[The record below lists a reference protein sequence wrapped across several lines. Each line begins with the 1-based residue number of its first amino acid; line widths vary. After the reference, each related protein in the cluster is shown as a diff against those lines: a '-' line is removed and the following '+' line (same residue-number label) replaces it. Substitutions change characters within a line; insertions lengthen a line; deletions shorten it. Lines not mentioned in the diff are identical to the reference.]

1 MDASAPQESRFTMAL
16 MSLDTVSMRFGAF
29 QALSDLSFAILEG
42 EILGVAGP
50 NGAGKS
56 TLMNVCTGGL
66 AASGGRVIFEEQDIT
81 KTGRHRRCG
90 LGIAQTFQIPT
101 LLSSLTVGENLLA
114 GHLFGAEASGRAPAI
129 DLDTAIRT
137 VDLGAAL
144 NRPASEADLLTR
156 KRIMLGAALATGP
169 KILFMDEPLGGLN
182 ADEIDILLDTV
193 RRVRDGLG
201 VTVVMV
207 EHKTRALAEIADR
220 ILIINFGRFVML
232 DRPEVVL
239 NDDHV
244 VEIYLGRKHD
254 A

>member
-1 MDASAPQESRFTMAL
+1 MT
-16 MSLDTVSMRFGAF
+16 LDNVSMRFGDF
-29 QALSDLSFAILEG
+29 HALTDLGFAIEQG

-66 AASGGRVIFEEQDIT
+66 SASAGRVLFEGRDV
-81 KTGRHRRCG
+81 TGLKRHRRCG

-101 LLSSLTVGENLLA
+101 LLSSLTVGENLFA
-114 GHLFGAEASGRAPAI
+114 GHQFGIEASGRAPAI
-129 DLDTAIRT
+129 DLETAIDT
-137 VDLGAAL
+137 VGLGGAL
-144 NRPASEADLLTR
+144 NRPAAEADLLTR

-182 ADEIDILLDTV
+182 ADEIATLLATI

-201 VTVVMV
+201 VTVVLV

-220 ILIINFGRFVML
+220 VLIINFGRFVML
-232 DRPEVVL
+232 DRPEIVL

-244 VEIYLGRKHD
+244 VEIYLGKKHD

>member
-1 MDASAPQESRFTMAL
+1 MTQ
-16 MSLDTVSMRFGAF
+16 MSLENVTMQFGPF
-29 QALSDLSFAILEG
+29 RALTDMSFHIDRG

-66 AASGGRVIFEEQDIT
+66 RATSGQVIFN
-81 KTGRHRRCG
+81 GRDVTRFKRHARCG

-114 GHLFGAEASGRAPAI
+114 GQIFGAEARGEPTGISMDEI
-129 DLDTAIRT
+129 LFLTQLENSLTMD
-137 VDLGAAL
+137 AAQ
-144 NRPASEADLLTR
+144 ADLLTR

-169 KILFMDEPLGGLN
+169 EIIFMDEPLGGLN
-182 ADEIDILLDTV
+182 ADEIVEFLQVIRHV
-193 RRVRDGLG
+193 REELG
-201 VTVVMV
+201 ITIVMV

-220 ILIINFGRFVML
+220 VLIINFGEFVML
-232 DRPEVVL
+232 DTPQVVL

-244 VEIYLGRKHD
+244 VEIYLGKKHD